1 MTIGAAIDN
10 LMFNY
15 GSMAGLDRES
25 LKRLI
30 CSGQEQGFTVR
41 QCYNGI
47 RLCLGLEYQQQ
58 EVFSTREAAE
68 MFEISEGELLNEMLE
83 LGVKPKKQ
91 KGKVFFFPEGIK

>member
-15 GSMAGLDRES
+15 GSMAELDRES
-25 LKRLI
+25 LKQLI
-30 CSGQEQGFTVR
+30 RSGQEQGFTVR

-47 RLCLGLEYQQQ
+47 RLCLGLEYQHQ

-68 MFEISEGELLNEMLE
+68 MLEISEGELLNEMLE

-91 KGKVFFFPEGIK
+91 KGKVFFFPEGI

>member
-1 MTIGAAIDN
+1 
-10 LMFNY
+10 
-15 GSMAGLDRES
+15 MAELDRES
-25 LKRLI
+25 LKQLI
-30 CSGQEQGFTVR
+30 RSGQEQGFTVR

-68 MFEISEGELLNEMLE
+68 MLEISEGELLNEMLE

-91 KGKVFFFPEGIK
+91 KGKVFFFPEGI

>member
-15 GSMAGLDRES
+15 GSMAELDRES
-25 LKRLI
+25 LKQLI
-30 CSGQEQGFTVR
+30 RSGQEQGFTVR

-68 MFEISEGELLNEMLE
+68 MLEISEGELLNEMLE

-91 KGKVFFFPEGIK
+91 KGKVFFFPEGI

>member
-15 GSMAGLDRES
+15 GSMAELDRES
-25 LKRLI
+25 LKQLI
-30 CSGQEQGFTVR
+30 RSGQEQGFTVR

-58 EVFSTREAAE
+58 EVFPPE
-68 MFEISEGELLNEMLE
+68 
-83 LGVKPKKQ
+83 KQ
-91 KGKVFFFPEGIK
+91 RKCLKYQKANY

>member
-15 GSMAGLDRES
+15 GSMAELDRES
-25 LKRLI
+25 LKQLI
-30 CSGQEQGFTVR
+30 RSGQEQGFTVR

-58 EVFSTREAAE
+58 EVFSTREATE
-68 MFEISEGELLNEMLE
+68 MLEISEGELLNEMLE

-91 KGKVFFFPEGIK
+91 KGKVFFFPEGI